1 MKTLPLNRAYVKG
14 AVTLHRTTRP
24 WCYRGKAGRGV
35 LRAFYDAYANRDFTV
50 GTVALDEERV
60 AGVMCGATDP
70 AGAAR
75 WLSRRKRW
83 RFLWP
88 RLMGGADMALGGWDA
103 ATLVRAAEGLERP
116 AYLVAAA
123 TAEDL
128 TEDGL
133 AALGDAFAAATASR
147 GATHIVAP
155 SAAPDERLERAGFEK
170 TDAGGIPEGF
180 AFYVRKL

>member
-1 MKTLPLNRAYVKG
+1 LKTLPLNRAHVKG
-14 AVTLHRTTRP
+14 AVALHRATRP
-24 WCYRGKAGRGV
+24 WCYRGKTGRGV

-50 GTVALDEERV
+50 GTVALEDGV

-75 WLSRRKRW
+75 WLRRRKRW
-83 RFLWP
+83 RSLWP
-88 RLMGGADMALGGWDA
+88 RLAGGADMALGGWDA
-103 ATLVRAAEGLERP
+103 ATLARAAEGLERP

-123 TAEDL
+123 TAEEL
-128 TEDGL
+128 AEDSL

-155 SAAPDERLERAGFEK
+155 SAAPDERLATAGFETVK
-170 TDAGGIPEGF
+170 ADTAGEGF
-180 AFYVRKL
+180 ALYVRIL